1 MGSSIMVDGLSHYYF
16 LFGWKDY
23 NEMDDNYYLI
33 IFLSIINN
41 MLINI
46 L

>member
-1 MGSSIMVDGLSHYYF
+1 MVIPYF
-16 LFGWKDY
+16 LFGWRGEDERDK
-23 NEMDDNYYLI
+23 NYYLI
-33 IFLSIINN
+33 IYLSIINN

>member
-1 MGSSIMVDGLSHYYF
+1 MVFDWMDGVIPIF
-16 LFGWKDY
+16 LFGLRDEDERDY
-23 NEMDDNYYLI
+23 NYYLI